1 MKDFV
6 DREKEEREI
15 ENKYDTACKTN
26 TGNLIRSKQWTR
38 EIKLEVE
45 YRRDF
50 VYCPIIQDIVFS
62 PACVKPRVKR
72 W

>member
-1 MKDFV
+1 M
-6 DREKEEREI
+6 
-15 ENKYDTACKTN
+15 TACKTN

-50 VYCPIIQDIVFS
+50 VYCPIIQDTVFS